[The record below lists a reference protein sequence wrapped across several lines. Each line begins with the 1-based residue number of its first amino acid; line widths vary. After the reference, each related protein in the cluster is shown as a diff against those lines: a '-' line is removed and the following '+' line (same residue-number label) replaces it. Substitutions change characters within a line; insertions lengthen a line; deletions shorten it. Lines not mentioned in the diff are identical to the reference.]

1 MRHQSDYFHKTDI
14 EALISVLELMKKDQA
29 TIYQF
34 DKLVKSLVAQSIFE
48 SKITQQR
55 SFIETELNQIIKYVN
70 NEKSK
75 SN

>member
-1 MRHQSDYFHKTDI
+1 MRHQSDYFNTTDI

-48 SKITQQR
+48 SKIAQQR
-55 SFIETELNQIIKYVN
+55 SFIKTELNQIIKYVN